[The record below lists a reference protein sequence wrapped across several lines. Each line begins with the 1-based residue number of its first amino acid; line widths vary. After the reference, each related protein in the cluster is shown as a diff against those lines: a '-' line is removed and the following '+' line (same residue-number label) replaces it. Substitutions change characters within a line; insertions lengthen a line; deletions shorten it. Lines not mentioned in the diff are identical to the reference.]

1 VVVILRCLSS
11 SSSSSVSF
19 IIQRRDD
26 EKRERERESFC
37 INTKERREN
46 SFKVWLIS
54 QSELLFQADEF
65 CLNFFSRKNLL
76 SQTTTENNNT
86 NTHIEQSLFAS

>member
-1 VVVILRCLSS
+1 MVVILRCLSS

-26 EKRERERESFC
+26 EKRERERESIC

-54 QSELLFQADEF
+54 QSVVFQA
-65 CLNFFSRKNLL
+65 LRVLL
-76 SQTTTENNNT
+76 
-86 NTHIEQSLFAS
+86 